1 MKTLT
6 YTLICSL
13 ILWIHGCATQTP
25 QPVSDPDQLP
35 YFRDAMLT
43 PEWFQAGDPVLDSIH
58 RIPAFSLSDQQGA
71 PFTET
76 DMNGRICISNF
87 FFTRCKSICPN
98 MTLQLKHLQDTL
110 GVASDIQWLSF
121 SVDPEADS
129 ISVMNAYAN
138 DYGLKADNWK
148 LLTGNR
154 DSIYHLARLGF
165 FAGDSTGRISPTS
178 EFLHTENVILT
189 DGYRR
194 IRGVYNGT
202 LRVEMDRL
210 LEDIQILRKE
220 KDAK

>member
-1 MKTLT
+1 MKAIS

-13 ILWIHGCATQTP
+13 ILINPGCSTP
-25 QPVSDPDQLP
+25 PVSPASIPDQLP
-35 YFRDAMLT
+35 FFRDAMLT
-43 PEWFQAGDPVLDSIH
+43 PEWFQASDQALDSIH

-71 PFTET
+71 SFSEA
-76 DMNGRICISNF
+76 DMDGRICISNF
-87 FFTRCKSICPN
+87 FFTRCKSICPR
-98 MTLQLKHLQDTL
+98 MTMQLKHLKDTL

-129 ISVMNAYAN
+129 ISVINAYAN
-138 DYGLKADNWK
+138 DYGLEADNWK

-154 DSIYHLARLGF
+154 DSIYRLARLGF
-165 FAGDSTGRISPTS
+165 FAGDSIGRISPTS